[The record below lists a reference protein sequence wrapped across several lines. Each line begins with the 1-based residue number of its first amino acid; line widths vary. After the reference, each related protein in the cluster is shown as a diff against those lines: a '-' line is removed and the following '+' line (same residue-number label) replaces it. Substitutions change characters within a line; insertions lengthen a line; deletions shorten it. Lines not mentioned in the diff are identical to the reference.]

1 MNDQAPSDS
10 EECLD
15 VALLD
20 RLWDFDDPAASE
32 QRFLVAIAEA
42 PAGSTRSGELIT
54 QLARS
59 VGLQGR
65 YDEATAMLD
74 DLGESASLAAVVG
87 VRVVLE
93 RGRLANSAGDPVAAK
108 ALLQE
113 ALTRARAADQEFLAI
128 DAAHM
133 LVNVDRD
140 RADEWTELALH
151 LVAAAE
157 DPRAARWAG
166 SLHNNSGWARH
177 DAGDYAGALTEFE
190 AALTAHSA
198 HGTAEQQ
205 RVAHWAVARALR
217 STARRRQLVR
227 RVRVRA
233 AGPAAAAGPGRLTIT
248 RDGSLD
254 RRRRARQSAQRIAR
268 TSPCAWPRSAT
279 RWTSRA

>member
-1 MNDQAPSDS
+1 M
-10 EECLD
+10 
-15 VALLD
+15 
-20 RLWDFDDPAASE
+20 
-32 QRFLVAIAEA
+32 
-42 PAGSTRSGELIT
+42 
-54 QLARS
+54 
-59 VGLQGR
+59 
-65 YDEATAMLD
+65 
-74 DLGESASLAAVVG
+74 
-87 VRVVLE
+87 
-93 RGRLANSAGDPVAAK
+93 
-108 ALLQE
+108 
-113 ALTRARAADQEFLAI
+113 
-128 DAAHM
+128 AHM
-133 LVNVDRD
+133 LVIVDRD

-233 AGPAAAAGPGRLTIT
+233 AGPAAEPRTADHHQGRLVGPTKEGPPIGT
-248 RDGSLD
+248 AD
-254 RRRRARQSAQRIAR
+254 R
-268 TSPCAWPRSAT
+268 
-279 RWTSRA
+279 